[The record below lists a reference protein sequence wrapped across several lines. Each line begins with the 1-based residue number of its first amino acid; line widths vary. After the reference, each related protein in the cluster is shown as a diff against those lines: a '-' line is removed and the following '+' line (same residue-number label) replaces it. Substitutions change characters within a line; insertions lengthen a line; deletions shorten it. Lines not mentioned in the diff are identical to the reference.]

1 MQINRLFQIIF
12 DDSFIIPNDDGS
24 FTLEVM
30 LPEGEWLYSY
40 ILSFG
45 SSVEVI
51 EPEHVRK
58 TISYQIKQAFKLY
71 EL

>member
-58 TISYQIKQAFKLY
+58 TISYQINQAFKLY